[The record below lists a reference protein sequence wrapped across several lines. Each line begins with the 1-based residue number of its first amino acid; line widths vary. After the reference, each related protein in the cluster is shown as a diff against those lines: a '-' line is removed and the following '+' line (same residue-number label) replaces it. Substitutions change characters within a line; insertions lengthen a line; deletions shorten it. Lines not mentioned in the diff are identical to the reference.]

1 MQTERVTFLTSRD
14 HKAALDA
21 FAKDSGMSVGHVV
34 REATSSYI
42 AQPIQRDAYEEALE
56 MILPELEA
64 AFTHMN
70 AKFDNMYASIDRACA
85 AVDAALA
92 GDPK

>member
-21 FAKDSGMSVGHVV
+21 YARDRGKSVGHVV
-34 REATSSYI
+34 REATSSYM
-42 AQPIQRDAYEEALE
+42 APPGNRDEYEEALE

-70 AKFDNMYASIDRACA
+70 SKFDNMHASLDRAIA
-85 AVDAALA
+85 AIDAALA

>member
-21 FAKDSGMSVGHVV
+21 YAKDSGMSVGHVV
-34 REATSSYI
+34 REATSTYM
-42 AQPIQRDAYEEALE
+42 AQPMNRDEYEEALE
-56 MILPELEA
+56 TVLPELEA

-70 AKFDNMYASIDRACA
+70 VKFDNMHAAIDRACA